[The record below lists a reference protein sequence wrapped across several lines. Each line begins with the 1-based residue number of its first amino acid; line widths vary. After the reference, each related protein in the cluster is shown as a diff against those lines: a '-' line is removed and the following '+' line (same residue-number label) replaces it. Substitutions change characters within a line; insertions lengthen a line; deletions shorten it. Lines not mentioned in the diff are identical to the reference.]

1 MIEIST
7 SLLASNKRIE
17 DLKILNNTTTDY
29 IHIDAMDN
37 IFVPN
42 YQFPTDEIND
52 LAKYTKKKFDIHL
65 MVTDPV
71 KYIKELKCKDIIN
84 NITFHIEVD
93 KNIDSIINLIKQK
106 GFKVGLAIKLDTP
119 INRLYKYLKK
129 IDIVLIMSIVPGFS
143 GQKFNKQAIDK
154 IKELRKY
161 NKDIIIEVDGGITN
175 ETIKLIKDDIN
186 IAVSASYITNS
197 NNYQKAIN
205 DLKN

>member
-7 SLLASNKRIE
+7 SILASNKRIE
-17 DLKILNNTTTDY
+17 DIKILNNTTTDY

-42 YQFPTDEIND
+42 YQFPTDEINS
-52 LAKYTKKKFDIHL
+52 LAEYTKKKFDIHL

-143 GQKFNKQAIDK
+143 GQKFNKQSIDK

-175 ETIKLIKDDIN
+175 ETIKLINDDIN